1 MTEQHYDDSHEDT
14 LPDMTAVDLPRGAAL
29 VEAIE
34 AECKTQG
41 IEPRDLFIRFE
52 MQPSYWNAILS
63 RNRSIQAVHRTRLQH
78 MANFLGRSMIEVM
91 SLAELVEP
99 GDFVVR
105 ATIEDQLN
113 AAYIKFKNDPM
124 WAALAPKPENWDIA
138 PRDVK
143 VAFVLLYE
151 RLFGEE
157 LLTKSKIHTTVLPT
171 LDDIEPSTDQAP
183 QSTGTKAAAPRAAKS
198 TAS

>member
-1 MTEQHYDDSHEDT
+1 MTQKHYEDSHEDT
-14 LPDMTAVDLPRGAAL
+14 LPNMAAVDLPRGAAL

-41 IEPRDLFIRFE
+41 IEPRELFSRFE
-52 MQPSYWNAILS
+52 MQPSYWTAILS
-63 RNRSIQAVHRTRLQH
+63 RNRSIQAVHRTRLEQ
-78 MANFLGRSMIEVM
+78 MANFLGKSMIEVM

-113 AAYIKFKNDPM
+113 AAYIKFKTDPM
-124 WAALAPKPENWDIA
+124 WAALAPKPESWDIA

-171 LDDIEPSTDQAP
+171 FDDIQPSNDRAP
-183 QSTGTKAAAPRAAKS
+183 QSTATKTAAPRSAKS
-198 TAS
+198 AAA